1 MKKHIKTI
9 QRSIIFCMIVMFV
22 CPNLLP
28 SIDNRIAA
36 DESAGVRLLDR
47 LVMGFK
53 TMAEAGA
60 GNYEQVNMFLQDAM
74 AGLKKAKKDNQV
86 NAVFYM
92 RYKRLLTIMKLA
104 VIDTPYDPEGI
115 LDDFILREINTFI
128 ESVTGIRSEREH
140 RGIGAIAGA
149 IAEEILNLH
158 IYLDSKSDRAAL
170 IKKYKLR

>member
-1 MKKHIKTI
+1 MKKRIKLI
-9 QRSIIFCMIVMFV
+9 QWNIIFCMMIVFV
-22 CPNLLP
+22 FPNLML
-28 SIDNRIAA
+28 SIDESIVA

-60 GNYEQVNMFLQDAM
+60 GGYDHVNTFLQDAM
-74 AGLKKAKKDNQV
+74 AGLKKAKEDNQV
-86 NAVFYM
+86 DAVFYM
-92 RYKRLLTIMKLA
+92 RYKRLLTTMKLA

-158 IYLDSKSDRAAL
+158 IYLDSKSDRAVL
-170 IKKYKLR
+170 IKKYRLR